1 MKKLK
6 ISSYLMRT
14 KWFVFF
20 AIAVTL
26 IVFGRLV
33 ETPSLSKS
41 AVVLGI
47 GIDYDESEETFEVST
62 QAVLV
67 GSSSGDTSQ
76 TSFVCTSAKG
86 GTIAGALDVIARKMG
101 LIISLSHCNV
111 VFVSTAAL
119 KLDHMQLVYP
129 LTGMYALSEQTIF
142 VTGNKSPSEM
152 LSLRIGTTISSPFFL
167 QQALVNEEG
176 SDGMIRT
183 TAKDFLARSLSRSKS
198 NVIPYIVAQKTDSP
212 LTETGGGDDD
222 TFEFDISR
230 ALVFNDEKN
239 YILENEYAEILALYH
254 SHDVTGTLNYT
265 AIDGGT
271 IEFKIL
277 KKDVKTKADKRN
289 VTAKILL
296 SADFADVQKIPTDKV
311 LSTADDIVV
320 RYADALAKDIEK
332 RLSEMYELSKEIGI
346 DFLSLQSKVYQSV
359 GRTLEEDCLDTLTF
373 TPKVAISVRESG

>member
-1 MKKLK
+1 
-6 ISSYLMRT
+6 MRT

-198 NVIPYIVAQKTDSP
+198 NVIPYIVAQKRTLLSP
-212 LTETGGGDDD
+212 KREAET
-222 TFEFDISR
+222 T
-230 ALVFNDEKN
+230 
-239 YILENEYAEILALYH
+239 
-254 SHDVTGTLNYT
+254 
-265 AIDGGT
+265 
-271 IEFKIL
+271 
-277 KKDVKTKADKRN
+277 
-289 VTAKILL
+289 ILL
-296 SADFADVQKIPTDKV
+296 S
-311 LSTADDIVV
+311 STYRAH
-320 RYADALAKDIEK
+320 LFSTTK
-332 RLSEMYELSKEIGI
+332 RTIFSKTNTQRFWHFIT
-346 DFLSLQSKVYQSV
+346 V
-359 GRTLEEDCLDTLTF
+359 TT
-373 TPKVAISVRESG
+373 